1 MTDVEASRV
10 GSGMRQRKKSKKN
23 LAIASRPFAG
33 RIGGNQEFTVPA
45 DDTSVNLL
53 PDAAAV
59 FSWRQSFS
67 PRAFADIE
75 LWKESFIEGVGTCL
89 QTYLSGLASVGLGS
103 LVTATAL
110 GPVAPAAFGSIVT
123 GTLIALFIFGA
134 GPVSGAHFNP
144 TISMATFTAGLSI
157 FPRTL
162 LYIIFQSAGAV
173 VAGAL
178 VRASLGM
185 RPHDIPPI
193 PGCYIDTD
201 LVTPGEAYVLETM
214 TSFGLIFI
222 AFGVG
227 LDPRQRE
234 VFGPALS
241 PILVGLTQSVC
252 TFVSSI
258 VRPGYSGACRF
269 ILLICEKKSRLAHSH
284 QHAIQRGALVLW
296 LQQVSM
302 LSFCNY
308 RFYLTV
314 LEIASIITTF
324 IG

>member
-1 MTDVEASRV
+1 MADVEASPV
-10 GSGMRQRKKSKKN
+10 HTGMRQRKKPKKN

-45 DDTSVNLL
+45 DDASTNLL

-67 PRAFADIE
+67 SRAFADIE

-162 LYIIFQSAGAV
+162 LYIVFQSAGAV

-178 VRASLGM
+178 LRASLGM

-193 PGCYIDTD
+193 PGCYINTD

-214 TSFGLIFI
+214 TSFGLIFV

-241 PILVGLTQSVC
+241 PILVGLTQTVC

-258 VRPGYSGACRF
+258 VRPGYSGA
-269 ILLICEKKSRLAHSH
+269 
-284 QHAIQRGALVLW
+284 
-296 LQQVSM
+296 
-302 LSFCNY
+302 Y
-308 RFYLTV
+308 RFDYHYIHWVGPMTTAIMNGV
-314 LEIASIITTF
+314 LYWVIPIYKSKE
-324 IG
+324 